1 MAPMAMSPPMVD
13 GGVNSKSRGSTKNA
27 AASEGFGGEARSSEP
42 AATRLQA
49 HRDNRST
56 HRRELSVHEHDDKR
70 NNGNHEHHDAHD
82 GADEPRA
89 RPTRALTHRLLC
101 ARELF
106 HLNGLLLALR
116 PVRLEA
122 RGNRLGNLGMSMDIV
137 RLVNERLGFRR
148 LLAGVLGSLLPRGA
162 PFPCRRSLPSACAGA
177 PLRHPS
183 PRGRCCAPR
192 LRRSSP
198 RGTPASHRP

>member
-1 MAPMAMSPPMVD
+1 MVD
-13 GGVNSKSRGSTKNA
+13 GRVNSKSRGSTKNA
-27 AASEGFGGEARSSEP
+27 AASEGFGSEAQSSEP

-56 HRRELSVHEHDDKR
+56 HRRELSVHEHDDER

-89 RPTRALTHRLLC
+89 RPTCALTHRLLC

-106 HLNGLLLALR
+106 HLNGLLLALH

-122 RGNRLGNLGMSMDIV
+122 RSNRLGNLGMRMDIV

-148 LLAGVLGSLLPRGA
+148 LLAGVLGSLLLRAALLFLAGDLFLQLA
-162 PFPCRRSLPSACAGA
+162 LAFRSVIL
-177 PLRHPS
+177 
-183 PRGRCCAPR
+183 
-192 LRRSSP
+192 
-198 RGTPASHRP
+198 ASR